1 MKIFENF
8 DELTEKAKELEKFMG
23 HRIEDLEGKAVA
35 AAGVVKDKA
44 SSIDLSTVD
53 LHETI
58 GDGFNHSD
66 ILRDEFMLHGGLAE
80 QGYDWWWHSFTGHNE
95 KTGEEKA
102 FFVEF
107 RNCEHFAPSHVSPE
121 QKHTENIS

>member
-44 SSIDLSTVD
+44 SSIDLSTV
-53 LHETI
+53 
-58 GDGFNHSD
+58 
-66 ILRDEFMLHGGLAE
+66 
-80 QGYDWWWHSFTGHNE
+80 
-95 KTGEEKA
+95 
-102 FFVEF
+102 
-107 RNCEHFAPSHVSPE
+107 
-121 QKHTENIS
+121 